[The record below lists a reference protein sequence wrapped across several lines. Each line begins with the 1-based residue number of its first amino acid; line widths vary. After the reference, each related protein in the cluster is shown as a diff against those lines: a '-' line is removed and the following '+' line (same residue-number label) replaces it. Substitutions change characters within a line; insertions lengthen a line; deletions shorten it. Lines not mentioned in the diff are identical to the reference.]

1 MQIAPKFK
9 LDFKQ
14 FDASIRFLW
23 PFWNGIFL
31 GGMVL
36 KLSFLPSI
44 KGVSFRSFHEN
55 RF

>member
-14 FDASIRFLW
+14 FDASMFLW
-23 PFWNGIFL
+23 PSWNGIFL

-44 KGVSFRSFHEN
+44 KGVSVRSFHEN